1 MNWQSLGFL
10 TAAAGLLGGRI
21 LLKGDLKGE
30 ASEVWSVWRLCLVSL
45 LTLFAELAIIRWI
58 GTEVWVFAYVKN
70 LALLLCFLGFGL
82 GCALANS
89 PLRWWSGTMAL
100 LGMLIVVRNPWGGP
114 TMLQNLSRTLGAAQD
129 IQIWGSDTVTHWPNF
144 LLAFSV
150 ALLLLFLITCIFI
163 PFGQVVSRQIDMA
176 PTPLVGYS
184 WNLAAS
190 LTGIL
195 AFFAASWSRLPP
207 AIWLAVLFVGIG
219 LLQSRRKAQLVVA
232 SFAIPAACLL
242 YSPATPQHYI
252 IWSPYQQLE
261 VNQQSFPTGE
271 WKDTVVVVNH
281 TTYQTMVDLSPEFL
295 LKHPGLLDEPASED
309 PYNLAFRFAADR
321 PKVLI
326 VGSGTGN
333 DVAAAVR
340 NGSRAIDAVEIDPVI
355 LSLGETHPEH
365 PYDFP
370 LVTTYV
376 TDARAFLK
384 RTQGPYDLII
394 FGLLDSHTQF
404 SDYSN
409 MRIDNFVYTEESFRE
424 ARRLLAPDGVIFIKF
439 FVVHG
444 WLGNRLGRMLTDVF
458 GKPPLM
464 FGTTTSYST
473 SAVCFAISP
482 SNRIVEKLNADPSLQ
497 QFVQRH
503 DLSFTTL
510 PSVPPATDDWPYLHQ
525 KGRWIPAIFFCMG
538 LMVALLA
545 ATFYWRIPDAR
556 RRTPSLFFFSMGAGF
571 LLLET
576 QVISRLALYF
586 GTTWQVNGIVIG
598 ALLVA
603 LLLANAMVAKHK
615 ISLPRA
621 WILVGI
627 LGGIMLAYVLPF
639 SRIPGS
645 ASFVGWVA
653 ALIFAIPVF
662 FAGALFA
669 TEFQATESPSTA
681 LGANMLG
688 AVVGGLLENLS
699 LVIGMRALLILALI
713 LYCFAGLGLR
723 IAAPARAN
731 SAALS

>member
-1 MNWQSLGFL
+1 MNWQLLGFL
-10 TAAAGLLGGRI
+10 AAVAGLLAGRI
-21 LLKGDLKGE
+21 LS
-30 ASEVWSVWRLCLVSL
+30 SELNKEISDDWSLWRLFLVSF

-89 PLRWWSGTMAL
+89 PLRWRSGTAAL
-100 LGMLIVVRNPWGGP
+100 LGILIVVRNPWGRE
-114 TMLQNLSRTLGAAQD
+114 TMLENLSRTLGAAQD
-129 IQIWGSDTVTHWPNF
+129 IQIWGSDAVAHWPNF
-144 LLAFSV
+144 LLAFTV

-163 PFGQVVSRQIDMA
+163 PFGQIVSRQIDLA
-176 PTPLVGYS
+176 PTPLLAYS

-190 LTGIL
+190 LAGIL
-195 AFFAASWSRLPP
+195 AFFAVCWSRLPP
-207 AIWLAVLFVGIG
+207 ATWLAVLFVGMG
-219 LLQSRRKAQLVVA
+219 LLQSTRKAQLLVV
-232 SFAIPAACLL
+232 SFAISAALLL

-261 VNQQSFPTGE
+261 VNQESFPTGE
-271 WKDTVVVVNH
+271 WKDTIVVVNH
-281 TTYQTMVDLSPEFL
+281 TTYQTMVNLSPEFL
-295 LKHPGLLDEPASED
+295 RKHPGLLHDERASED
-309 PYNLAFRFAADR
+309 PYNLAFRFATDR
-321 PKVLI
+321 PKVLV

-340 NGSRAIDAVEIDPVI
+340 NGSRAVDAVEIDPVI

-365 PYDFP
+365 PYDSP
-370 LVTTYV
+370 LVTTHV

-384 RTQGPYDLII
+384 RAQGPYDLVI

-424 ARRLLAPDGVIFIKF
+424 AKRLLVPDGVIFIKF

-458 GKPPLM
+458 GKTPLM

-482 SNRIVEKLNADPSLQ
+482 SNRIAEKLNADPSLQ

-503 DLSFTTL
+503 DLPFTTL
-510 PSVPPATDDWPYLHQ
+510 PAVPPATDDWPYLHQ
-525 KGRWIPAIFFCMG
+525 KGRWIPAIFFCLG

-545 ATFYWRIPDAR
+545 VTFYWRIPDAR
-556 RRTPSLFFFSMGAGF
+556 RRMPSLFFFSMGAGF

-603 LLLANAMVAKHK
+603 LLLANAMVEKHK
-615 ISLPRA
+615 ISLSRA
-621 WILVGI
+621 WILTGI
-627 LGGIMLAYVLPF
+627 LGGIILAYVLPF

-653 ALIFAIPVF
+653 AVIFAIPVF
-662 FAGALFA
+662 FAGVLFA
-669 TEFQATESPSTA
+669 AEFQATESPSAA

-699 LVIGMRALLILALI
+699 LIIGMKALLILALV

-723 IAAPARAN
+723 TAAPAQAR
-731 SAALS
+731 SAALP